1 MSGFYSKQ
9 FRHAQYFFPGPN
21 INDSFLRKS
30 LNNSLQLIVRY
41 KVFMVILYRS
51 SDTITGEY
59 MLKLHIVYIA
69 YQLSFR
75 IT

>member
-1 MSGFYSKQ
+1 MLNI
-9 FRHAQYFFPGPN
+9 FPGPN

-41 KVFMVILYRS
+41 KVFDGYTVYRS
-51 SDTITGEY
+51 SDNITGEY

-69 YQLSFR
+69 YQIEFPNNLKQ
-75 IT
+75 